1 MQQHHLMDESK
12 RVVHSVIVAT
22 DQHESINFQR
32 KMAPLRKKIDEL
44 EWRIKELE
52 ADKRIAVHEG
62 DSSNAKYIGR
72 NIGKRQKQRKKLMA
86 KMQRMQ
92 REYREKRIRF
102 RKIPKVV
109 AAFVTFATDMGRRV
123 VYRRYGNGARCHR
136 YCCQPRALRYHGMDS
151 PESQHVTRVALKKA
165 PEPSTMLWQNL
176 GFDLKKRL
184 CRRVL
189 SSLVATSVIVMAAID
204 VYFARSADPSQLGKE
219 CLGDPVGNGTS
230 SERTGG
236 AESISM
242 FGQEFPCDGW
252 IRDVAQTSEY
262 GDLNLACAQFDEI
275 NLARL
280 RKTNASSLERTCG
293 CYTNAIDAV
302 KVGDKET
309 IALCESFI
317 RFVGINSGLQAVAVM
332 SVILVNMIYVI
343 VAKKLGAYEGHHSL
357 DGQESSV
364 GLRVLLGS
372 FLNTGLVLLV
382 VNAQIAKGTGVLE
395 PLAQDETVS
404 SVIKGKYPD
413 FTAEWYSD
421 VGVAMTITMLIYVFS
436 PHMPPLLRYCKFSC
450 KEKTS
455 STQAGLNSLFVG
467 PDFHHSIR
475 YPQLLVVVF
484 VSMSYSS
491 GIPIMYLIISAT
503 AFTFYWVDK
512 YLFTRWYR
520 TPPQYDAQIS
530 LQFSGY
536 LPWAMLLHCLFGT
549 WMLSNRRMFS
559 SDHYVPASAGASA
572 AATNS
577 TAATG
582 DASSSSSSIHAG
594 LLAYIGNPNGDRT
607 DFVGCLMQDH
617 VGPML
622 VATATIL
629 VYLIMRQLWAFVGP
643 LMRRCLRCLTRGK
656 CGGHP
661 VVVLKDD
668 YVNEE
673 EHMRQ
678 YGLADYN
685 IFANP
690 IYQMMFNVD
699 AEFAETH
706 VHLESLALNEVNVA
720 VKQKQEDK
728 KKRGNSRR

>member
-1 MQQHHLMDESK
+1 MQKHHLMDESK

-22 DQHESINFQR
+22 DQHDSINFQR
-32 KMAPLRKKIDEL
+32 KMAPQRKKIDAL
-44 EWRIKELE
+44 EWHIKELE
-52 ADKRIAVHEG
+52 ADKRIAVNER
-62 DSSNAKYIGR
+62 DLRSAK
-72 NIGKRQKQRKKLMA
+72 NIQRSIVKRQNQRKRLMA

-92 REYREKRIRF
+92 RGYREKRIKH
-102 RKIPKVV
+102 RKIPTVV

-123 VYRRYGNGARCHR
+123 VYRRYGKGGRCHR
-136 YCCQPRALRYHGMDS
+136 YCCQRRALRYHGTDTPPS
-151 PESQHVTRVALKKA
+151 PHMTRVALKKA

-184 CRRVL
+184 CRRCL
-189 SSLVATSVIVMAAID
+189 SSILATSVVAIAAIG

-219 CLGDPVGNGTS
+219 CLGDPVINGTNS
-230 SERTGG
+230 TDMVRTGG
-236 AESISM
+236 ADSIIM
-242 FGQEFPCDGW
+242 FGQEFSCDGW
-252 IRDVAQTSEY
+252 ISEVAQTSEY
-262 GDLNLACAQFDEI
+262 GDLSLACAQFDEI
-275 NLARL
+275 DLARL

-302 KVGDKET
+302 KVGDQET

-317 RFVGINSGLQAVAVM
+317 RFVGINTALQAVAVL
-332 SVILVNMIYVI
+332 SVIVVNMIYVI
-343 VAKKLGAYEGHHSL
+343 VSKKLGACEGHHSL

-364 GLRVLLGS
+364 AFRVLLGS
-372 FLNTGLVLLV
+372 FLNTGLVLLI
-382 VNAQIAKGTGVLE
+382 VNAQISKGTGVLG
-395 PLAQDETVS
+395 PLAQDETIS
-404 SVIKGKYPD
+404 SIIKGKYPD
-413 FTAEWYSD
+413 FTADWYSD
-421 VGVAMTITMLIYVFS
+421 VGLAMTITMLIYVFS
-436 PHMPPLLRYCKFSC
+436 PHVPPLLRYCKFTC

-475 YPQLLVVVF
+475 YPQILVVVF
-484 VSMSYSS
+484 VSMCYST
-491 GIPIMYLIISAT
+491 GIPIMYLVISAT
-503 AFTFYWVDK
+503 TFTFYWVDK

-536 LPWAMLLHCLFGT
+536 LPWAMLLHCVFGT
-549 WMLSNRRMFS
+549 WMLANRRMFS
-559 SDHYVPASAGASA
+559 SDHSVPATSTGASLSVPA
-572 AATNS
+572 NR
-577 TAATG
+577 TAG
-582 DASSSSSSIHAG
+582 DISSSFHAG
-594 LLAYIGNPNGDRT
+594 LLAYIGTPNGDRS
-607 DFVGCLMQDH
+607 DFIGSLMQDH

-622 VATATIL
+622 VATSTVL
-629 VYLIMRQLWAFVGP
+629 VYLVMRKLWAFIGP
-643 LMRRCLRCLTRGK
+643 VMRRCLRCLTCGK

-673 EHMRQ
+673 DHMRQ

-706 VHLESLALNEVNVA
+706 VHLESLAVKEVNVA
-720 VKQKQEDK
+720 VKQKQLD
-728 KKRGNSRR
+728 NLSRRIN